1 MNATTCR
8 CGRCDRPLSAAES
21 VADGY
26 GPICRARLLTAAR
39 SITSQYSPAQVTKA
53 IEAVELGAVVRV
65 DRDTHLV
72 LSSDGTVAY
81 EVDLPARSCTCRAR
95 VWCYHLAAIQITI
108 AVRDLAAAGT
118 R

>member
-8 CGRCDRPLSAAES
+8 CGRCDRLLSAPES

-26 GPICRARLLTAAR
+26 GPVCRGRLLDAAR
-39 SITSQYSPAQVTKA
+39 SIASQYSPAQVTKA

-72 LSSDGTVAY
+72 LSSSGEVAY
-81 EVDLPARSCTCRAR
+81 EVDLPARS
-95 VWCYHLAAIQITI
+95 
-108 AVRDLAAAGT
+108 
-118 R
+118 